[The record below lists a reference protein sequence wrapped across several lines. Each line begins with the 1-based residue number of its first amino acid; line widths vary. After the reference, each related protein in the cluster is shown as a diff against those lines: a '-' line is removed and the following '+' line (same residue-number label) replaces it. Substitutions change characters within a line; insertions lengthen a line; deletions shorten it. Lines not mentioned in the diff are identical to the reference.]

1 MQLAS
6 EIEQIEP
13 RFAPSPWPGHEHVRG
28 LAVMAPPL
36 SSGHVLGLRV
46 WPENDFAPHVSVWH
60 RAPWGN
66 WSMFSDGPLLE
77 ATCQRYWGSAVRESR
92 LARPPF
98 LDRSKRVACRD
109 GGSECRERLPA
120 ALELEAG
127 PAAPDARR
135 ASRSTGW
142 VGGRNGNREE
152 PETSIPGLWLRRW
165 ITAYTCRSRP

>member
-92 LARPPF
+92 LARVHLSWTGPNELRVEMEDPNAARGSLPPWSWK
-98 LDRSKRVACRD
+98 LVPLLRM
-109 GGSECRERLPA
+109 PA
-120 ALELEAG
+120 ALVGVLVGLVAG
-127 PAAPDARR
+127 TVTERSRKR
-135 ASRSTGW
+135 ASRGC
-142 VGGRNGNREE
+142 G
-152 PETSIPGLWLRRW
+152 
-165 ITAYTCRSRP
+165 